1 MKDEILTPFVDQE
14 EEEEK
19 EKEEKE
25 TSEEETEKETSEEQK
40 KIPLWRDFSLSL
52 I

>member
-1 MKDEILTPFVDQE
+1 MIYGAKPNNMKDEILTPFVDQG

-25 TSEEETEKETSEEQK
+25 TSEEETEKETSEE
-40 KIPLWRDFSLSL
+40 
-52 I
+52 